1 MMTRQ
6 TGRNLNSS
14 EPSAWRRGLVSRSR
28 PSMTGGATARPSPSA
43 TTLMSSSTQCASL
56 NMPDQSKGS
65 IGSPDTSHHRRRC
78 GSGWSRPIRTPIVRH
93 RSTGCGQGTS
103 MRLCGLRK
111 VRLTTSEDTN
121 SKRDDTIVS
130 DPEILGGMPVI
141 RSTRVLIR
149 DLAASVK
156 AGIPRDRILAVYPTI
171 KEHHLDLAVAY
182 AEANPLPGQTR
193 HKLPPWPG
201 ATLLKSGRMLRRKR

>member
-1 MMTRQ
+1 
-6 TGRNLNSS
+6 
-14 EPSAWRRGLVSRSR
+14 
-28 PSMTGGATARPSPSA
+28 
-43 TTLMSSSTQCASL
+43 
-56 NMPDQSKGS
+56 
-65 IGSPDTSHHRRRC
+65 
-78 GSGWSRPIRTPIVRH
+78 
-93 RSTGCGQGTS
+93 

-141 RSTRVLIR
+141 RSTRVLVR

-156 AGIPRDRILAVYPTI
+156 ACIPRDRILAVYPTI